1 MALTTVFGGVARV
14 LKQAGQPTVRIG
26 SSELCSTPMTNPQIN
41 AEQIHFLRQLR
52 LFLEE
57 ICCEICRFEVVG
69 HHDLGAENVEI
80 SREVDLGVTG
90 AFADVV
96 VRAPGRAP
104 FFVEVKYGY
113 ASDRMVEHFTRKYH
127 QPSPT
132 VPDADRVI
140 IVVDRASRSD
150 WSRLETRLRQVTR
163 KELKLEF
170 WDEDRLQELVAA
182 CFGLKLGAMTNDGLS
197 DLRNSI
203 DDLKWKWAFGERH
216 VESPL
221 KTSLLWHFG
230 YSRLLQLHKV
240 HKFAPE
246 QILPPR
252 RFRNAVVML
261 ADLSSFSS
269 FVRDTRD
276 DEVMR
281 NALTTFYSNSR
292 YAVINSGGMMSQFVG
307 DEVVA
312 LFGVPDVQD
321 GYAKRALDCARSLLQ
336 IGSSVSNRWQR
347 EIDRIQPSGGVH
359 IGMAMGDIQSVLYR
373 PFCSSHVGIVGDAVN
388 LAARL
393 LAQASTHEIV
403 VSNTYL
409 QTLPDRDQSGFQEM
423 EPLEAK
429 NVGLIKAWKL
439 QQQSS
444 YSTRGA

>member
-1 MALTTVFGGVARV
+1 M
-14 LKQAGQPTVRIG
+14 
-26 SSELCSTPMTNPQIN
+26 TPPPKT
-41 AEQIHFLRQLR
+41 AENVHFLRQLR

-57 ICCEICRFEVVG
+57 ICCEICRFQVVG
-69 HHDLGAENVEI
+69 HHDLGAEGVRI
-80 SREVDLGVTG
+80 AREVDLGVPG

-96 VRAPGRAP
+96 VRSPNQPP
-104 FFVEVKYGY
+104 FFVEIKYGY
-113 ASDRMVEHFTRKYH
+113 ASDRMVEHFTRKYQ
-127 QPSPT
+127 QPSPA
-132 VPDADRVI
+132 VPDANR
-140 IVVDRASRSD
+140 IVVVVDGAGRSD
-150 WSRLETRLRQVTR
+150 WAQLEARLRQVTHPQ
-163 KELKLEF
+163 LKLEF
-170 WDEDRLQELVAA
+170 WDEARLQELVAE
-182 CFGLKLGAMTNDGLS
+182 CFGVELGAMTNDGLNE
-197 DLRNSI
+197 LRNAI
-203 DDLKWKWAFGERH
+203 DDIKWRWAFGERH

-252 RFRNAVVML
+252 RFRNAVVLL

-292 YAVINSGGMMSQFVG
+292 YAVINTGGMMVQFVG
-307 DEVVA
+307 DEVLA

-321 GYAKRALDCARSLLQ
+321 GYAQRALECARSLLQ

-373 PFCSSHVGIVGDAVN
+373 PFCRSHVGIVGDAVN

-393 LAQASTHEIV
+393 LSQAATNEIV
-403 VSNTYL
+403 VSNTYF
-409 QTLPDRDQSGFQEM
+409 QTLSDSDQSGFQEM

-439 QQQSS
+439 EQRSS

>member
-1 MALTTVFGGVARV
+1 MT
-14 LKQAGQPTVRIG
+14 QPQKT
-26 SSELCSTPMTNPQIN
+26 
-41 AEQIHFLRQLR
+41 AEHVHFLRQLR

-57 ICCEICRFEVVG
+57 LCCEICRFQVVG
-69 HHDLGAENVEI
+69 HHGLGAEGVEI
-80 SREVDLGVTG
+80 SREVDLGVPG

-96 VRAPGRAP
+96 VRSPGRP
-104 FFVEVKYGY
+104 PIFVEVKYGY
-113 ASDRMVEHFTRKYH
+113 ASDRMVEHFIRKYQ

-132 VPDADRVI
+132 VPDADRI
-140 IVVDRASRSD
+140 IVVVDRADRSD
-150 WSRLETRLRQVTR
+150 WAQLEARLRKVTHP
-163 KELKLEF
+163 ELKLEF
-170 WDEDRLQELVAA
+170 WDEARLQELVAQ
-182 CFGLKLGAMTNDGLS
+182 CFGVKLGAMTNDGLNE
-197 DLRNSI
+197 LRNAI
-203 DDLKWKWAFGERH
+203 DDIKWRWAFGEQH

-240 HKFAPE
+240 HNFAPE
-246 QILPPR
+246 QILPAR
-252 RFRNAVVML
+252 RFRNAVVLL

-292 YAVINSGGMMSQFVG
+292 YAVINTGGMMCQFVG

-321 GYAKRALDCARSLLQ
+321 GYVQRALECARSLLQ

-347 EIDRIQPSGGVH
+347 EIDRVQPSGGVH
-359 IGMAMGDIQSVLYR
+359 IGMAIGDIQSVLYR
-373 PFCSSHVGIVGDAVN
+373 PFCRSHVGILGDAVN
-388 LAARL
+388 LSARL
-393 LAQASTHEIV
+393 LAQASTNEIV
-403 VSNTYL
+403 VSNTYF
-409 QTLPDRDQSGFQEM
+409 QTLPDRDQVGFQEM

-429 NVGLIKAWKL
+429 NVGLIKAWRL
-439 QQQSS
+439 EQRSS

>member
-1 MALTTVFGGVARV
+1 
-14 LKQAGQPTVRIG
+14 
-26 SSELCSTPMTNPQIN
+26 MTEPQKSV
-41 AEQIHFLRQLR
+41 EQIHFLRQLR

-57 ICCEICRFEVVG
+57 LCCEICRFLVVG
-69 HHDLGAENVEI
+69 HHELGAEEV
-80 SREVDLGVTG
+80 SVAREVDLGVPG
-90 AFADVV
+90 AFADAV
-96 VRAPGRAP
+96 VRAPGRPP
-104 FFVEVKYGY
+104 FFLEVKYGY
-113 ASDRMVEHFTRKYH
+113 AADRMVEHFVRKY
-127 QPSPT
+127 QRPSPA
-132 VPDADRVI
+132 VPGADRI
-140 IVVDRASRSD
+140 IVVVDREERPDFAA
-150 WSRLETRLRQVTR
+150 LAGRLRKVAH
-163 KELKLEF
+163 KDLALEF
-170 WDEDRLQELVAA
+170 WDEARLRELITA
-182 CFGLKLGAMTNDGLS
+182 CFGVSLGAMDSEGLS
-197 DLRNSI
+197 ELRNAI
-203 DDLKWKWAFGERH
+203 DDIKWRWAFGERH
-216 VESPL
+216 VDNLL

-240 HKFAPE
+240 HGFAPE

-292 YAVINSGGMMSQFVG
+292 YAVINSGGMMHQFVG
-307 DEVVA
+307 DEVLG

-321 GYAKRALDCARSLLQ
+321 GYVQHALDCARSLLQ

-347 EIDRIQPSGGVH
+347 EIDRVQPSGGVH

-373 PFCSSHVGIVGDAVN
+373 PFSRSHVGIVGDAVN
-388 LAARL
+388 VAARL
-393 LAQASTHEIV
+393 LAQAATHEIV
-403 VSNTYL
+403 VSNTYF
-409 QTLPDRDQSGFQEM
+409 QTLPDREQAAFQEL

-439 QQQSS
+439 EQQSS

>member
-1 MALTTVFGGVARV
+1 MTEPQKTTEHV
-14 LKQAGQPTVRIG
+14 
-26 SSELCSTPMTNPQIN
+26 
-41 AEQIHFLRQLR
+41 HFMRQLR

-57 ICCEICRFEVVG
+57 ICCEICRFQVVG
-69 HHDLGAENVEI
+69 HHDLGAEGVRI
-80 SREVDLGVTG
+80 SREVDLGVPG

-96 VRAPGRAP
+96 VRAPGRPP

-113 ASDRMVEHFTRKYH
+113 AGDRMVEHFIRKYQ
-127 QPSPT
+127 QPSPL
-132 VPDADRVI
+132 VPDADRI
-140 IVVDRASRSD
+140 IVVVDRAERSD
-150 WSRLETRLRQVTR
+150 WTQLESRLRQVTHPALR
-163 KELKLEF
+163 LEF
-170 WDEDRLQELVAA
+170 WDEGRLQELVAE
-182 CFGLKLGAMTNDGLS
+182 CFGVKLGEVSNDGLNE
-197 DLRNSI
+197 LRNAI
-203 DDLKWKWAFGERH
+203 DDIKWRWAFGERH

-246 QILPPR
+246 QILPAR
-252 RFRNAVVML
+252 RFRNAVVLL

-292 YAVINSGGMMSQFVG
+292 YAVINTGGMMVQFVG
-307 DEVVA
+307 DEVLA

-321 GYAKRALDCARSLLQ
+321 GYVQRALECARSLLQ

-373 PFCSSHVGIVGDAVN
+373 PFCRSHVGIVGDAVN

-393 LAQASTHEIV
+393 LAQAATDEIV
-403 VSNTYL
+403 VSNTYF
-409 QTLPDRDQSGFQEM
+409 QTMPDRDQLGFQEM

-439 QQQSS
+439 EQRSS

>member
-1 MALTTVFGGVARV
+1 MTLPKT
-14 LKQAGQPTVRIG
+14 
-26 SSELCSTPMTNPQIN
+26 SEHV
-41 AEQIHFLRQLR
+41 HFLRQLR

-69 HHDLGAENVEI
+69 HHDLGAEGVEI
-80 SREVDLGVTG
+80 AREVDLGVSG

-96 VRAPGRAP
+96 VRSPGRPP

-113 ASDRMVEHFTRKYH
+113 ASDRMVEHFIRKYQ
-127 QPSPT
+127 QPSPS
-132 VPDADRVI
+132 VPDADRI
-140 IVVDRASRSD
+140 IVVVDRADRPD
-150 WSRLETRLRQVTR
+150 WAELETRLRKVTR
-163 KELKLEF
+163 PELKLEF
-170 WDEDRLQELVAA
+170 WDEARLQELVAQ
-182 CFGLKLGAMTNDGLS
+182 CFGVKLGAMTNDGLNE
-197 DLRNSI
+197 LRNAI
-203 DDLKWKWAFGERH
+203 DETKWRWAFGERH

-240 HKFAPE
+240 HGFAPE
-246 QILPPR
+246 EILPAR
-252 RFRNAVVML
+252 RFRNAVVLL

-292 YAVINSGGMMSQFVG
+292 YAVINTGGMMCQFVG

-321 GYAKRALDCARSLLQ
+321 GYVQRALECARSLLQ

-347 EIDRIQPSGGVH
+347 EIDRVQPSGGVH
-359 IGMAMGDIQSVLYR
+359 IGMAIGDIQSVLYR
-373 PFCSSHVGIVGDAVN
+373 PFCRSHVGILGDAVN

-393 LAQASTHEIV
+393 LAQASTNEIV
-403 VSNTYL
+403 VSNAYF
-409 QTLPDRDQSGFQEM
+409 QTLSDRDQIGFQEM

-439 QQQSS
+439 EQRSS

>member
-1 MALTTVFGGVARV
+1 
-14 LKQAGQPTVRIG
+14 
-26 SSELCSTPMTNPQIN
+26 MTNPQKTS
-41 AEQIHFLRQLR
+41 EQVHFLRQLR

-57 ICCEICRFEVVG
+57 ICCEICRFQVVG
-69 HHDLGAENVEI
+69 HHDLGAEGVEI
-80 SREVDLGVTG
+80 SREVDLGVPG

-96 VRAPGRAP
+96 VRSPNRPP
-104 FFVEVKYGY
+104 FFLEVKYGY
-113 ASDRMVEHFTRKYH
+113 ASDRMVEHFIRKYQ

-140 IVVDRASRSD
+140 VVVDRADRQD
-150 WSRLETRLRQVTR
+150 WTQLEARVRKVTR
-163 KELKLEF
+163 PELKLEF
-170 WDEDRLQELVAA
+170 WDEARLQELVAQ
-182 CFGLKLGAMTNDGLS
+182 CFGVKLGAMTNDGLNE
-197 DLRNSI
+197 LRNAI
-203 DDLKWKWAFGERH
+203 DDIKWRWAFGGRH

-252 RFRNAVVML
+252 RFRNAVVLL

-292 YAVINSGGMMSQFVG
+292 YAVINTGGMMCQFVG

-312 LFGVPDVQD
+312 LFGVPNVQD
-321 GYAKRALDCARSLLQ
+321 GYVQRALECARSLLQ

-347 EIDRIQPSGGVH
+347 EIDRVQPSGGVH
-359 IGMAMGDIQSVLYR
+359 IGMAIGDIQSVLYR
-373 PFCSSHVGIVGDAVN
+373 PFCRSHVGILGDAVN

-393 LAQASTHEIV
+393 LVQASTNEIV
-403 VSNTYL
+403 VSNTYF
-409 QTLPDRDQSGFQEM
+409 QTLSDRDQVGFQEL

-439 QQQSS
+439 EQRSS

>member
-1 MALTTVFGGVARV
+1 MPDSQKT
-14 LKQAGQPTVRIG
+14 
-26 SSELCSTPMTNPQIN
+26 
-41 AEQIHFLRQLR
+41 AEQTHFLRQLR

-57 ICCEICRFEVVG
+57 LCCEICRFQVVG
-69 HHDLGAENVEI
+69 HHGLGAEEVTVA
-80 SREVDLGVTG
+80 REVDLGVPG

-96 VRAPGRAP
+96 VRSPNRPP

-113 ASDRMVEHFTRKYH
+113 ASDRMAEHFVRKY
-127 QPSPT
+127 QEPSPA
-132 VPDADRVI
+132 VPGADRVI
-140 IVVDRASRSD
+140 VVLDRAERAD
-150 WSRLETRLRQVTR
+150 WPQLEARLRKVTH
-163 KELKLEF
+163 KDLKLEF
-170 WDEDRLQELVAA
+170 WDEDRLRELIDQ
-182 CFGLKLGAMTNDGLS
+182 CFGVKLGDMTNDGLNE
-197 DLRNSI
+197 LRNSI
-203 DDLKWKWAFGERH
+203 DDIKWRWAFGERH

-252 RFRNAVVML
+252 RFRNAVVVL

-292 YAVINSGGMMSQFVG
+292 YAVINTGGMMSQFVG
-307 DEVVA
+307 DEVLA
-312 LFGVPDVQD
+312 LYGVPDVQD

-373 PFCSSHVGIVGDAVN
+373 PFCRSHVGIVGDAVN
-388 LAARL
+388 LGARL

-403 VSNTYL
+403 VSNTYF
-409 QTLPDRDQSGFQEM
+409 QTLPDRDQALFQEL

-439 QQQSS
+439 TQQSS

>member
-1 MALTTVFGGVARV
+1 MI
-14 LKQAGQPTVRIG
+14 P
-26 SSELCSTPMTNPQIN
+26 PQKT
-41 AEQIHFLRQLR
+41 AEHVHFLRQLR

-57 ICCEICRFEVVG
+57 ICCEICRFQVVG
-69 HHDLGAENVEI
+69 HHDLGAEGVQI
-80 SREVDLGVTG
+80 SREVDLGVPG

-96 VRAPGRAP
+96 VRSPDRP
-104 FFVEVKYGY
+104 PMFVEVKYGY
-113 ASDRMVEHFTRKYH
+113 ASDRMVEHFIRKYQ

-132 VPDADRVI
+132 VPDADRI
-140 IVVDRASRSD
+140 IVVVDRAERAD
-150 WSRLETRLRQVTR
+150 WTQLEERLRKVTNP
-163 KELKLEF
+163 KLTLEF
-170 WDEDRLQELVAA
+170 WDEARLQELVGE
-182 CFGLKLGAMTNDGLS
+182 CFGVELGAMTSDMTNEGLNE
-197 DLRNSI
+197 LRNAI
-203 DDLKWKWAFGERH
+203 DDIKWRWAFGERH

-252 RFRNAVVML
+252 RFRNAVVLL

-292 YAVINSGGMMSQFVG
+292 YAVINTGGMMVQFVG
-307 DEVVA
+307 DEVLA

-321 GYAKRALDCARSLLQ
+321 GYAQRALECARSLLQ

-373 PFCSSHVGIVGDAVN
+373 PFCRSHVGIVGDAVN

-393 LAQASTHEIV
+393 LSQAATNEIV
-403 VSNTYL
+403 VSNTYF
-409 QTLPDRDQSGFQEM
+409 QTLSDRDQVGFQEM

-439 QQQSS
+439 EQRSS

>member
-1 MALTTVFGGVARV
+1 
-14 LKQAGQPTVRIG
+14 
-26 SSELCSTPMTNPQIN
+26 MTDPRTS
-41 AEQIHFLRQLR
+41 AEHVHFLRQLR

-57 ICCEICRFEVVG
+57 LCCEICRFQVVG
-69 HHDLGAENVEI
+69 HHGLGSEEVAVE
-80 SREVDLGVTG
+80 REVDLGVPG

-113 ASDRMVEHFTRKYH
+113 ASDRMVEHFVRKYQH
-127 QPSPT
+127 PSPS
-132 VPDADRVI
+132 VPDADRVVV
-140 IVVDRASRSD
+140 VVDRADRAD
-150 WSRLETRLRQVTR
+150 WPQLEARLRKVTHR
-163 KELKLEF
+163 ELGLEF
-170 WDEDRLQELVAA
+170 WDEDRLRELITA
-182 CFGLKLGAMTNDGLS
+182 CFGVTLGAMSNEGLS
-197 DLRNSI
+197 ELRNAI
-203 DDLKWKWAFGERH
+203 DDIKWRWAFGEHH

-230 YSRLLQLHKV
+230 YSRLLQLHKL
-240 HKFAPE
+240 HKLAPE

-252 RFRNAVVML
+252 RFRNAVVLL

-307 DEVVA
+307 DEVLA
-312 LFGVPDVQD
+312 LFGVPDVQES
-321 GYAKRALDCARSLLQ
+321 YAQRALECGRWLLQ

-373 PFCSSHVGIVGDAVN
+373 PFCRSHVGIVGDAVN
-388 LAARL
+388 LGARL
-393 LAQASTHEIV
+393 LAQAATDEIV
-403 VSNTYL
+403 VTNAYY
-409 QTLPDRDQSGFQEM
+409 QTLPDHEQALFQEM

-439 QQQSS
+439 EQRSS

>member
-1 MALTTVFGGVARV
+1 MTPPQKT
-14 LKQAGQPTVRIG
+14 
-26 SSELCSTPMTNPQIN
+26 SEQV
-41 AEQIHFLRQLR
+41 HFLRQLR

-57 ICCEICRFEVVG
+57 ICCEICRFQVVG
-69 HHDLGAENVEI
+69 HHDLGAEGVQI
-80 SREVDLGVTG
+80 AREVDLGVPG

-96 VRAPGRAP
+96 VRSPDRP
-104 FFVEVKYGY
+104 PIFVEVKYGY
-113 ASDRMVEHFTRKYH
+113 ASERMVEHFTRKYQH
-127 QPSPT
+127 PSPS
-132 VPDADRVI
+132 VPGADRVI
-140 IVVDRASRSD
+140 VVVDRADRPD
-150 WSRLETRLRQVTR
+150 WTQLESRLRQVTNPA
-163 KELKLEF
+163 LKLEF
-170 WDEDRLQELVAA
+170 WDEARLQELVAE
-182 CFGLKLGAMTNDGLS
+182 CFGVQLGSMSNDGLNE
-197 DLRNSI
+197 LRNAI
-203 DDLKWKWAFGERH
+203 DDIKWRWAFGERH

-240 HKFAPE
+240 HNFAPE

-252 RFRNAVVML
+252 RFRHAVVLL

-292 YAVINSGGMMSQFVG
+292 YAVINTGGMMVQFVG
-307 DEVVA
+307 DEVLA

-321 GYAKRALDCARSLLQ
+321 GYVQRALECARSLLQ

-373 PFCSSHVGIVGDAVN
+373 PFCRSHVGIVGDAVN

-393 LAQASTHEIV
+393 LAQAATNEIV
-403 VSNTYL
+403 VSNTYF
-409 QTLPDRDQSGFQEM
+409 QTMPDRDQFGFQEM

-439 QQQSS
+439 EQHSS

>member
-1 MALTTVFGGVARV
+1 M
-14 LKQAGQPTVRIG
+14 
-26 SSELCSTPMTNPQIN
+26 TPPQKT
-41 AEQIHFLRQLR
+41 AEHVHFLRQLR

-57 ICCEICRFEVVG
+57 ICCEICRFQVVG
-69 HHDLGAENVEI
+69 HHDLGAEGVQI
-80 SREVDLGVTG
+80 SREVDLGVPG

-96 VRAPGRAP
+96 VRSPDRP
-104 FFVEVKYGY
+104 PTFVEVKYGY
-113 ASDRMVEHFTRKYH
+113 ASDRMVEHFIRKYQ

-132 VPDADRVI
+132 VPDADRI
-140 IVVDRASRSD
+140 IVVVDRAERSD
-150 WSRLETRLRQVTR
+150 WTQLEERLRKVTNP
-163 KELKLEF
+163 KLKLEF
-170 WDEDRLQELVAA
+170 WDEARLQELVGE
-182 CFGLKLGAMTNDGLS
+182 CFGVELGAMTSDMTNEGLNE
-197 DLRNSI
+197 LRNAI
-203 DDLKWKWAFGERH
+203 DDIKWRWAFGERH

-252 RFRNAVVML
+252 RFRNAVVLL

-292 YAVINSGGMMSQFVG
+292 YAVINTGGMMVQFVG
-307 DEVVA
+307 DEVLA

-321 GYAKRALDCARSLLQ
+321 GYAQRALECARSLLQ

-373 PFCSSHVGIVGDAVN
+373 PFCRSHVGIVGDAVN

-393 LAQASTHEIV
+393 LSQAATNEIV
-403 VSNTYL
+403 VSNTYF
-409 QTLPDRDQSGFQEM
+409 QTLSDRDQVGFQEM

-439 QQQSS
+439 EQRSS

>member
-1 MALTTVFGGVARV
+1 MT
-14 LKQAGQPTVRIG
+14 QPPKT
-26 SSELCSTPMTNPQIN
+26 
-41 AEQIHFLRQLR
+41 AEHVHFLRQLR

-57 ICCEICRFEVVG
+57 ICCEICRFQVVG
-69 HHDLGAENVEI
+69 HHDLGAEGVQI
-80 SREVDLGVTG
+80 SREVDLGVPG

-96 VRAPGRAP
+96 VRSPGRPP

-113 ASDRMVEHFTRKYH
+113 ASDRMVEHFIRKYQ
-127 QPSPT
+127 QPSPA
-132 VPDADRVI
+132 VPDAERI
-140 IVVDRASRSD
+140 IVVADRADRTD
-150 WSRLETRLRQVTR
+150 WTQLESRLRQVTHPA
-163 KELKLEF
+163 LKLEF
-170 WDEDRLQELVAA
+170 WDEARLQELVAQ
-182 CFGLKLGAMTNDGLS
+182 CFGVKLGDMSNDGLNE
-197 DLRNSI
+197 LRNAI
-203 DDLKWKWAFGERH
+203 DDIKWRWAFGERH

-246 QILPPR
+246 QILPGR
-252 RFRNAVVML
+252 RFRNAVVLL

-292 YAVINSGGMMSQFVG
+292 YAVINTGGMMVQFVG
-307 DEVVA
+307 DEVLA

-321 GYAKRALDCARSLLQ
+321 GYVQRALECARSLLQ

-373 PFCSSHVGIVGDAVN
+373 PFCRSHVGIVGDAVN

-393 LAQASTHEIV
+393 LAQAATNEIV
-403 VSNTYL
+403 VSNTYF
-409 QTLPDRDQSGFQEM
+409 QTMPDRDQLGFQEM
-423 EPLEAK
+423 DPLEAK

-439 QQQSS
+439 EQQSS

>member
-1 MALTTVFGGVARV
+1 MTESQTT
-14 LKQAGQPTVRIG
+14 
-26 SSELCSTPMTNPQIN
+26 
-41 AEQIHFLRQLR
+41 AEQIHLLRQLR

-57 ICCEICRFEVVG
+57 LCCEICRFQVVG
-69 HHDLGAENVEI
+69 HHGLGAEGVVV
-80 SREVDLGVTG
+80 SREVDLGLPG
-90 AFADVV
+90 AFADIV
-96 VRAPGRAP
+96 VRAPSRPP

-113 ASDRMVEHFTRKYH
+113 PGERMVEHFVRKY
-127 QPSPT
+127 QRPSPAVT
-132 VPDADRVI
+132 GADRVVV
-140 IVVDRASRSD
+140 VVDRQARPD
-150 WSRLETRLRQVTR
+150 WPQLETRLRQVTHPN
-163 KELKLEF
+163 LKLEF
-170 WDEDRLQELVAA
+170 WDEDRLCELVAA
-182 CFGLKLGAMTNDGLS
+182 CFGVRLPVMTNESLS
-197 DLRNSI
+197 ELRNAI
-203 DDLKWKWAFGERH
+203 DDIKWRWAFGERH
-216 VESPL
+216 VENPL

-230 YSRLLQLHKV
+230 YSRLLQLQKV
-240 HKFAPE
+240 HGFAPE

-252 RFRNAVVML
+252 RFRNAVVLL

-292 YAVINSGGMMSQFVG
+292 YAVINTGGMMCQFVG
-307 DEVVA
+307 DELLA

-321 GYAKRALDCARSLLQ
+321 GYAERALECARWLLQ

-373 PFCSSHVGIVGDAVN
+373 PFCRSHVGIVGDAVN
-388 LAARL
+388 VAARL
-393 LAQASTHEIV
+393 LARAATNEIV
-403 VSNTYL
+403 VSNTYF
-409 QTLPDRDQSGFQEM
+409 QTLSDRTQATFAEL

-439 QQQSS
+439 EQQSS

>member
-1 MALTTVFGGVARV
+1 MTDPQKAL
-14 LKQAGQPTVRIG
+14 
-26 SSELCSTPMTNPQIN
+26 
-41 AEQIHFLRQLR
+41 EQEHFLRQVR

-57 ICCEICRFEVVG
+57 LCCEIARFQVVG
-69 HHDLGAENVEI
+69 HHGLGAEAVTVA
-80 SREVDLGVTG
+80 REVDLGVPG

-96 VRAPGRAP
+96 VRAPDRPP

-113 ASDRMVEHFTRKYH
+113 PAERMVEHFVRKYR
-127 QPSPT
+127 QPSPS
-132 VPDADRVI
+132 VPGADRVI
-140 IVVDRASRSD
+140 AVVDRAGRSD
-150 WSRLETRLRQVTR
+150 WPELAARLRKVTHQD
-163 KELKLEF
+163 LALEF
-170 WDEDRLQELVAA
+170 WDEDRLRELIAA
-182 CFGLKLGAMTNDGLS
+182 CFGVHLGALTSDGLS
-197 DLRNSI
+197 ELRNAI
-203 DDLKWKWAFGERH
+203 DDVKWGWAFGERH

-240 HKFAPE
+240 YGFAPE

-252 RFRNAVVML
+252 RFRNAVVLL

-281 NALTTFYSNSR
+281 NALTTFYSSSR
-292 YAVINSGGMMSQFVG
+292 YAVINTGGMMSQFVG
-307 DEVVA
+307 DEVLA
-312 LFGVPDVQD
+312 LYGVPDVQD
-321 GYAKRALDCARSLLQ
+321 GYVGRALDCARWLLQ

-359 IGMAMGDIQSVLYR
+359 IGIAMGDIQSVLYR
-373 PFCSSHVGIVGDAVN
+373 PFCRSHVGVVGDAVN
-388 LAARL
+388 LGARL
-393 LAQASTHEIV
+393 LAQAQTDEIV
-403 VSNTYL
+403 VSNTYFHG
-409 QTLPDRDQSGFQEM
+409 LPAREQAAFEEL

-439 QQQSS
+439 TQRSS

>member
-1 MALTTVFGGVARV
+1 
-14 LKQAGQPTVRIG
+14 
-26 SSELCSTPMTNPQIN
+26 MTNPAKS
-41 AEQIHFLRQLR
+41 AEHVHFLRQLR

-57 ICCEICRFEVVG
+57 ICCEICRFQVVG
-69 HHDLGAENVEI
+69 HHDLGAERVEI
-80 SREVDLGVTG
+80 SREVDLGVPG

-96 VRAPGRAP
+96 VRSPGRAP
-104 FFVEVKYGY
+104 FFLEVKYGY
-113 ASDRMVEHFTRKYH
+113 ASERMIEHFTRKYQQH
-127 QPSPT
+127 SPT
-132 VPDADRVI
+132 VPDADRI
-140 IVVDRASRSD
+140 IVVVDRADRLD
-150 WSRLETRLRQVTR
+150 WTQLEARLRKVTNPALR
-163 KELKLEF
+163 LEF
-170 WDEDRLQELVAA
+170 WDEARLQELVAE
-182 CFGLKLGAMTNDGLS
+182 CFGVKLGAMTNDGLNE
-197 DLRNSI
+197 LRNAI
-203 DDLKWKWAFGERH
+203 DDIKWRWAFGERH

-252 RFRNAVVML
+252 RFRNAVVLL

-292 YAVINSGGMMSQFVG
+292 YAVINTGGMMCQFVG

-312 LFGVPDVQD
+312 LFGVPNVQD
-321 GYAKRALDCARSLLQ
+321 GYVQRALECARSLLQ

-347 EIDRIQPSGGVH
+347 EIDRVQPSGGVH

-373 PFCSSHVGIVGDAVN
+373 PFCRSHVGILGDAVN

-393 LAQASTHEIV
+393 LSQAATNEIV
-403 VSNTYL
+403 VSNTYF
-409 QTLPDRDQSGFQEM
+409 QTLPDRDQSGFAEM

-429 NVGLIKAWKL
+429 NVGLIKSWKL
-439 QQQSS
+439 EQQSS

>member
-1 MALTTVFGGVARV
+1 M
-14 LKQAGQPTVRIG
+14 
-26 SSELCSTPMTNPQIN
+26 TPPPKT
-41 AEQIHFLRQLR
+41 AENIHFLRQLR

-57 ICCEICRFEVVG
+57 ICCEICRFQVVG
-69 HHDLGAENVEI
+69 HHDLGAERVEI
-80 SREVDLGVTG
+80 SREVDLGVPG

-96 VRAPGRAP
+96 VRSPGRPP
-104 FFVEVKYGY
+104 FFVEVKSGY
-113 ASDRMVEHFTRKYH
+113 ASDRMVEHFTRKYQ
-127 QPSPT
+127 QPSPA
-132 VPDADRVI
+132 VPDADRI
-140 IVVDRASRSD
+140 IVVVDRAERPD
-150 WSRLETRLRQVTR
+150 WTQLEARLRKVTHPQ
-163 KELKLEF
+163 LKLEF
-170 WDEDRLQELVAA
+170 WDEARLQELVAE
-182 CFGLKLGAMTNDGLS
+182 CFGVKLGAMTNDGLNE
-197 DLRNSI
+197 LRNDI
-203 DDLKWKWAFGERH
+203 DDIKWRWAFGERH

-240 HKFAPE
+240 HGFAPE

-252 RFRNAVVML
+252 RFRNAVVLL

-292 YAVINSGGMMSQFVG
+292 YAVINTGGMMCQFVG
-307 DEVVA
+307 DEVLA

-321 GYAKRALDCARSLLQ
+321 GYAQRALECARSLLQ

-373 PFCSSHVGIVGDAVN
+373 PFCRSHVGIVGDAVN

-393 LAQASTHEIV
+393 LSQAATNEIV
-403 VSNTYL
+403 VSNTYF
-409 QTLPDRDQSGFQEM
+409 QTLSDRDQVGFQEM

-439 QQQSS
+439 EQRSS

>member
-1 MALTTVFGGVARV
+1 
-14 LKQAGQPTVRIG
+14 
-26 SSELCSTPMTNPQIN
+26 MTNPQKTS
-41 AEQIHFLRQLR
+41 EQVHFLRQLR

-57 ICCEICRFEVVG
+57 ICCEICRFQVVG
-69 HHDLGAENVEI
+69 HHDLGAEGVEI
-80 SREVDLGVTG
+80 SREVDLGVPG

-96 VRAPGRAP
+96 VRSPNRPP
-104 FFVEVKYGY
+104 FFLEVKYGY
-113 ASDRMVEHFTRKYH
+113 ASDRMVEHFIRKYQ

-140 IVVDRASRSD
+140 VVVDRADRQD
-150 WSRLETRLRQVTR
+150 WTQLEARVRKVTR
-163 KELKLEF
+163 PELKLEF
-170 WDEDRLQELVAA
+170 WDEARLQELVAQ
-182 CFGLKLGAMTNDGLS
+182 CFGVKLGAMTNDGLNE
-197 DLRNSI
+197 LRNAI
-203 DDLKWKWAFGERH
+203 DDIKWRWAFGGRH

-252 RFRNAVVML
+252 RFRNAVVLL

-292 YAVINSGGMMSQFVG
+292 YAVINTGGMMCQFVG

-321 GYAKRALDCARSLLQ
+321 GYVQRALECARSLLQ

-347 EIDRIQPSGGVH
+347 EIDRVQPSGGVH
-359 IGMAMGDIQSVLYR
+359 IGMAIGDIQSVLYR
-373 PFCSSHVGIVGDAVN
+373 PFCRSHVGILGDAVN
-388 LAARL
+388 LSARL
-393 LAQASTHEIV
+393 LAQASTNEIV
-403 VSNTYL
+403 VSNTYF
-409 QTLPDRDQSGFQEM
+409 QTLPDRDQVGFQEM

-429 NVGLIKAWKL
+429 NVGLIKAWRL
-439 QQQSS
+439 EQHSS

>member
-1 MALTTVFGGVARV
+1 
-14 LKQAGQPTVRIG
+14 
-26 SSELCSTPMTNPQIN
+26 MTSPQKT
-41 AEQIHFLRQLR
+41 AEHAHFLRQLR

-57 ICCEICRFEVVG
+57 ICCEICRFQVVG
-69 HHDLGAENVEI
+69 HHDVGTEQVEI
-80 SREVDLGVTG
+80 SREVDLGVPG

-96 VRAPGRAP
+96 VRSPNRPP

-113 ASDRMVEHFTRKYH
+113 ASDRMVDHFVRKYSR
-127 QPSPT
+127 PSPT
-132 VPDADRVI
+132 IPDADRVI
-140 IVVDRASRSD
+140 VVVDRDGRSD
-150 WSRLETRLRQVTR
+150 CQELEDRLHKETH

-170 WDEDRLQELVAA
+170 WDEARLQALVFE
-182 CFGLKLGAMTNDGLS
+182 CFGVKLGALNHEGLFE
-197 DLRNSI
+197 LRNAI
-203 DDLKWKWAFGERH
+203 DDIKWRWAFGERH

-221 KTSLLWHFG
+221 KASLLWHFG
-230 YSRLLQLHKV
+230 YSRLLQLRKLYH
-240 HKFAPE
+240 FAPE

-252 RFRNAVVML
+252 RFRNAVVLL

-292 YAVINSGGMMSQFVG
+292 YAVINSGGMMCQFVG
-307 DEVVA
+307 DEVLA
-312 LFGVPDVQD
+312 LFGVPDVHD
-321 GYAKRALDCARSLLQ
+321 GYAQRALDCARWLLQ

-347 EIDRIQPSGGVH
+347 EIDRVQPSGGVH
-359 IGMAMGDIQSVLYR
+359 IGMSIGDIQSVMYR
-373 PFCSSHVGIVGDAVN
+373 PFCRSHIGIVGDAVN

-393 LAQASTHEIV
+393 LAQAATNEIV
-403 VSNTYL
+403 VANAYF
-409 QTLPDRDQSGFQEM
+409 QTLPDREQSGFSEM

-439 QQQSS
+439 LQRSS